1 MPNTPHHVYFVHGI
15 GKHDADW
22 VDTEKDNNTT
32 LHQQLEDSWKRYN
45 ANGHL
50 GDFDKEL
57 DLVPVHYD
65 HIFSMLYQQWADEVG
80 KLKTHLAAFS
90 GLTDKLEPLIK
101 IAESPANGVA
111 EDNFFYTHI
120 LDVLWYWGNTLVQ
133 DKIIADVADQIIS
146 DVAKHY
152 GKAGHTFS
160 IVAHSLGTSVAHKVI
175 QALWTQ
181 PEYANRIDN
190 ASSLSQVLKF
200 RVLMQVSNTS
210 FVLSANRDQHYQT
223 QVKPSAIGN
232 RGVCRTMI
240 NVSNRYDLISE
251 TVPFTP
257 PTGRVVGCTHPVG

>member
-1 MPNTPHHVYFVHGI
+1 M
-15 GKHDADW
+15 
-22 VDTEKDNNTT
+22 
-32 LHQQLEDSWKRYN
+32 
-45 ANGHL
+45 
-50 GDFDKEL
+50 
-57 DLVPVHYD
+57 
-65 HIFSMLYQQWADEVG
+65 
-80 KLKTHLAAFS
+80 S
-90 GLTDKLEPLIK
+90 GSPALLIK

-200 RVLMQVSNTS
+200 RVLMQVSNIS